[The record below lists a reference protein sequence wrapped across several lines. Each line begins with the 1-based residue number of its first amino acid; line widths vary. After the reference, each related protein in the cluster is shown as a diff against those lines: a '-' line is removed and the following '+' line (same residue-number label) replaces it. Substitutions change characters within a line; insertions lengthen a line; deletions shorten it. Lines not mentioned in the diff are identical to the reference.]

1 MMMVVAVAV
10 AVAVMV
16 VVAIV
21 VMIIVGVVVVVMV
34 MRILRLGDELESAV
48 AGKKREIER
57 RKEGFG
63 KREIIKEEGPM
74 VEGLKRIV
82 DSSPCTTQ

>member
-1 MMMVVAVAV
+1 MMMMVVAVAV
-10 AVAVMV
+10 AVM
-16 VVAIV
+16 VAIV
-21 VMIIVGVVVVVMV
+21 VMIIVGVVVVV

-63 KREIIKEEGPM
+63 NREIIKEEGPM

>member
-1 MMMVVAVAV
+1 MMMVVAV

-21 VMIIVGVVVVVMV
+21 VMIIVGVVVVVV

>member
-10 AVAVMV
+10 AVTV

-21 VMIIVGVVVVVMV
+21 VMIIVGVVVVVV

>member
-1 MMMVVAVAV
+1 MMVVAV

-21 VMIIVGVVVVVMV
+21 VMIIVGVVVVVV

>member
-1 MMMVVAVAV
+1 MMVVAV

-21 VMIIVGVVVVVMV
+21 VMIIVGVVVVV

>member
-1 MMMVVAVAV
+1 MMMMVV

-21 VMIIVGVVVVVMV
+21 VMIIVGVVVVV

>member
-1 MMMVVAVAV
+1 MMMVVAV

-21 VMIIVGVVVVVMV
+21 VMIIVGVVVVV

>member
-1 MMMVVAVAV
+1 MMMMVVAVAV
-10 AVAVMV
+10 AVMV
-16 VVAIV
+16 VVVIV
-21 VMIIVGVVVVVMV
+21 VMIIVGVVVVV

>member
-1 MMMVVAVAV
+1 MMMMVVAVAV
-10 AVAVMV
+10 AVTV

-21 VMIIVGVVVVVMV
+21 VMIIVGVVVVVV

>member
-1 MMMVVAVAV
+1 MMVVAVAV
-10 AVAVMV
+10 AVTV

-21 VMIIVGVVVVVMV
+21 VMIIVGVVVVVV

>member
-1 MMMVVAVAV
+1 MMMMVVAVAV
-10 AVAVMV
+10 AVMV
-16 VVAIV
+16 VVVIV
-21 VMIIVGVVVVVMV
+21 VMIIVGVVVLV

>member
-1 MMMVVAVAV
+1 MMMMVVAVAV
-10 AVAVMV
+10 AVM
-16 VVAIV
+16 VAIV
-21 VMIIVGVVVVVMV
+21 VMIIVGVVVVV

>member
-10 AVAVMV
+10 AVM
-16 VVAIV
+16 VAIV
-21 VMIIVGVVVVVMV
+21 VMIIVGVVVVVV

-63 KREIIKEEGPM
+63 NREIIKEEGPM

>member
-10 AVAVMV
+10 AVMV
-16 VVAIV
+16 VVVIV
-21 VMIIVGVVVVVMV
+21 VMIIVGVVVLV

>member
-1 MMMVVAVAV
+1 MMMMVVAV

-21 VMIIVGVVVVVMV
+21 VMIIVGVVVVV

>member
-21 VMIIVGVVVVVMV
+21 VMIIVGVVVVV

>member
-1 MMMVVAVAV
+1 MMMMVVAVAV

-21 VMIIVGVVVVVMV
+21 VMIIVGVVVVV

>member
-10 AVAVMV
+10 AVMV
-16 VVAIV
+16 VVVIV
-21 VMIIVGVVVVVMV
+21 VMIIVGVVVVV

>member
-10 AVAVMV
+10 AVTV

-21 VMIIVGVVVVVMV
+21 VMIIVGVVVVV